1 MEKKKDTKLLM
12 INMVSSGV
20 FQLLMLIVPII
31 TTPYVSRI
39 FSPEQLGLYASS
51 YSMASIFVTIAMFGI
66 PIYGARKI
74 AQSND
79 KETRTKN
86 FFSIWFL
93 QIFFSVICFALFNFI
108 VITFGL
114 DNMYYF
120 QSFLIL
126 VTIFDISWFFI
137 GIEEI
142 RKNILRNFI
151 TKLVATLSIFFFIKK
166 SNQLD
171 IYLFINV
178 LAMLLGNLTMFT
190 SLRPH
195 LILKK
200 KYYHFSKDFRIVKES
215 FRLLIPMLIDTTKN
229 ASSKL
234 ILVSLAG
241 NYQAGIFDQGSKIIV
256 LLLGILTSMSSALVP
271 RMSHFVSLNRKN
283 ELNKY
288 FKVFNSII
296 SIFSVIVISG
306 IISVGE
312 FFVPLFFGEGYS
324 EVVPVLIIGSFV
336 ILFGTLNG
344 FMMNGLIIPL
354 SLDSELIKASSLS
367 MFSVVLL
374 NLVFNRYLGA
384 IGAMLSYL
392 SSTIFLTIIYCIFLK
407 KIINLKAF
415 FIKIIT
421 TVILI
426 IINYFIM
433 FVIKNSLM
441 MTGNI
446 FNFILFGGISVF
458 ISVILIFIVS
468 LKSSIFFD
476 SSAVC
481 IIKRDK

>member
-1 MEKKKDTKLLM
+1 
-12 INMVSSGV
+12 
-20 FQLLMLIVPII
+20 
-31 TTPYVSRI
+31 
-39 FSPEQLGLYASS
+39 
-51 YSMASIFVTIAMFGI
+51 
-66 PIYGARKI
+66 
-74 AQSND
+74 
-79 KETRTKN
+79 
-86 FFSIWFL
+86 
-93 QIFFSVICFALFNFI
+93 
-108 VITFGL
+108 
-114 DNMYYF
+114 
-120 QSFLIL
+120 
-126 VTIFDISWFFI
+126 
-137 GIEEI
+137 
-142 RKNILRNFI
+142 
-151 TKLVATLSIFFFIKK
+151 
-166 SNQLD
+166 
-171 IYLFINV
+171 
-178 LAMLLGNLTMFT
+178 LTMFT

-241 NYQAGIFDQGSKIIV
+241 NYQVGIFDQGSKIIV

-392 SSTIFLTIIYCIFLK
+392 
-407 KIINLKAF
+407 
-415 FIKIIT
+415 
-421 TVILI
+421 
-426 IINYFIM
+426 
-433 FVIKNSLM
+433 
-441 MTGNI
+441 
-446 FNFILFGGISVF
+446 
-458 ISVILIFIVS
+458 
-468 LKSSIFFD
+468 
-476 SSAVC
+476 
-481 IIKRDK
+481 

>member
-1 MEKKKDTKLLM
+1 
-12 INMVSSGV
+12 
-20 FQLLMLIVPII
+20 
-31 TTPYVSRI
+31 
-39 FSPEQLGLYASS
+39 
-51 YSMASIFVTIAMFGI
+51 
-66 PIYGARKI
+66 
-74 AQSND
+74 
-79 KETRTKN
+79 
-86 FFSIWFL
+86 
-93 QIFFSVICFALFNFI
+93 
-108 VITFGL
+108 
-114 DNMYYF
+114 
-120 QSFLIL
+120 
-126 VTIFDISWFFI
+126 
-137 GIEEI
+137 
-142 RKNILRNFI
+142 
-151 TKLVATLSIFFFIKK
+151 
-166 SNQLD
+166 
-171 IYLFINV
+171 
-178 LAMLLGNLTMFT
+178 MLLGNLTMFT

-241 NYQAGIFDQGSKIIV
+241 NYQVGIFDQGSKIIV

-476 SSAVC
+476 SSV
-481 IIKRDK
+481 KSVFNFFKLN